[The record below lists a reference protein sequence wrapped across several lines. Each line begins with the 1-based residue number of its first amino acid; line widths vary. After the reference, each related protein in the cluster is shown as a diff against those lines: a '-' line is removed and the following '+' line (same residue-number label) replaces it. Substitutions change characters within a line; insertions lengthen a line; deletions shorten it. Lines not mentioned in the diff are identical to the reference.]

1 MRKVLA
7 VVVCFCVYV
16 SCKETVKETEVV
28 VTEDIVKTEVV
39 QPTEANA
46 FWNTLQSL
54 CGKSFEGQLELPEND
69 PDFGGKQLVM
79 HVRSCEDNVIRIPFF
94 VGDDKSR
101 TWVLTFEDDR
111 IQLKHDH
118 RHEDGSEDAVNMYGG
133 KTTNSGQATIQTFP
147 ADQHTKTIIPAAS
160 TNIWWITLDDNQ
172 FTYNLRRLGTDRVF
186 RVSFDLTKT
195 IETPDAPWGW
205 ED

>member
-1 MRKVLA
+1 MRKILLTIVSL
-7 VVVCFCVYV
+7 CFVF
-16 SCKETVKETEVV
+16 SCKETIKEEKIVVEEQVANTEVA
-28 VTEDIVKTEVV
+28 EA
-39 QPTEANA
+39 TEANA
-46 FWNTLQSL
+46 FWDSLQAL
-54 CGKSFEGQLELPEND
+54 CGKAFEGTLVLPEND

-101 TWVLTFEDDR
+101 TWVLTFENGR
-111 IQLKHDH
+111 IELKHDH
-118 RHEDGSEDAVNMYGG
+118 RHEDGTEDDITMYGG
-133 KTTNSGQATIQTFP
+133 ITTNSGQANIQTFS

-160 TNIWWITLDDNQ
+160 TNIWWITVDDKQ

-186 RVSFDLTKT
+186 TVAFDLTKT
-195 IETPDAPWGW
+195 ITTPEAPWGW